1 MSEVTVPKPALRRK
15 SFTYT
20 TGITWVGKRAGI
32 TSSGD
37 KIPFRTASPPEF
49 KGEEGVWSPEDLFV
63 AAVNACQLTTFV
75 SFAMKLELPVA
86 SYQSEAEGTLEFVDG
101 GYRFTRVVV
110 RPRVVVSDPE
120 AVEAVRK
127 TLHDA
132 HGACLV
138 SRSILAEVLLEPV
151 VEVAER

>member
-1 MSEVTVPKPALRRK
+1 MSVESAPKPAIKRK
-15 SFTYT
+15 SFTYRT
-20 TGITWVGKRAGI
+20 AITWVGKRAGI
-32 TSSGD
+32 TSSGE

-63 AAVNACQLTTFV
+63 AAVNSCQLMTFI

-86 SYQSEAEGTLEFVDG
+86 SYDSEAEGTLEFVDG
-101 GYRFTRVVV
+101 GFQFTRVVV

-120 AVEAVRK
+120 AIEAVRK
-127 TLHDA
+127 AIEDA
-132 HGACLV
+132 HRACLV
-138 SRSILAEVLLEPV
+138 SRSVRCEVLVEPV